1 MTLMLRKDHFPLT
14 SATRQADASVMEIQI
29 CKIIGQEG
37 PAILL
42 ELFLTIQ
49 RLITG
54 TENRP
59 G

>member
-1 MTLMLRKDHFPLT
+1 MYAQKRSLSTNF
-14 SATRQADASVMEIQI
+14 ATMHANASVMEIQI
-29 CKIIGQEG
+29 SKIIGQEG